1 MDVCRVRVARRPME
15 TMHGETRD
23 GSLFLPS
30 SSSLVSSSSPR
41 RRVLVVALSRA
52 PSTPRTHTHQSQP
65 TRDRSVG
72 RSVAVARGR
81 GPTTRGVS
89 RVATRRSIHRSIG
102 PTGRSALARDGTGRD
117 GTAARARVGVRTSG
131 RSVGRTFER
140 RTRGRTREKMNA
152 ATRREGRGSR
162 GGMPNP
168 TPSIP
173 SSAVCR
179 VYVFHGEW
187 GGVCM
192 GMGMDIGRPGGWC
205 GGVVVIDESGPVVV
219 EKGRRRGGGTRGEA
233 RRGNAR
239 RGNARRREAR
249 AVSCRRSVI

>member
-1 MDVCRVRVARRPME
+1 
-15 TMHGETRD
+15 
-23 GSLFLPS
+23 
-30 SSSLVSSSSPR
+30 
-41 RRVLVVALSRA
+41 
-52 PSTPRTHTHQSQP
+52 
-65 TRDRSVG
+65 
-72 RSVAVARGR
+72 
-81 GPTTRGVS
+81 
-89 RVATRRSIHRSIG
+89 
-102 PTGRSALARDGTGRD
+102 
-117 GTAARARVGVRTSG
+117 
-131 RSVGRTFER
+131 
-140 RTRGRTREKMNA
+140 MNA

>member
-1 MDVCRVRVARRPME
+1 
-15 TMHGETRD
+15 
-23 GSLFLPS
+23 
-30 SSSLVSSSSPR
+30 
-41 RRVLVVALSRA
+41 
-52 PSTPRTHTHQSQP
+52 
-65 TRDRSVG
+65 
-72 RSVAVARGR
+72 
-81 GPTTRGVS
+81 
-89 RVATRRSIHRSIG
+89 
-102 PTGRSALARDGTGRD
+102 
-117 GTAARARVGVRTSG
+117 
-131 RSVGRTFER
+131 
-140 RTRGRTREKMNA
+140 
-152 ATRREGRGSR
+152 
-162 GGMPNP
+162 MPNP

-239 RGNARRREAR
+239 RGNARRGNARRREAR